1 MLSKDLNELLTRV
14 GPGTPMGNLLR
25 RYWMPA
31 LLSSE
36 AANTDS
42 DPVRVRLM
50 GEDLIAFRDSD
61 GEVGLLANN
70 CPHRGASL
78 FFGRNEE
85 AGLRCVYHGWK
96 FDTAGQCIDMP
107 NEPAESDFKTKV
119 KAVAYPTHES
129 GGIVWTY
136 MGPHDRMPPFRDFGT
151 ESLPRE
157 QWRAS
162 KTQTYCNFV
171 QALEGNLDT
180 AHISFLHRSLD
191 DASIADDG
199 TDRPGYST
207 QDVSTRIKAQNR
219 APRVEVEDT
228 PYGFRYA
235 GIRSTPNGHEQIRMT
250 IFAMPVM
257 TFVSAVPFGGSCG
270 MFVPIDDE
278 NCWRVQMRVH
288 PTEGSSG
295 RGYVLPMPGGR
306 QPGRLAGRQERLVM
320 PANDYLIDR
329 SLQRT
334 TTYTG
339 IAGVQEQDL
348 AVTESMGPIY
358 DRSQE
363 HLGTTDRAIIRM
375 RQQLIKAAQDLEQG
389 IEPPGLD
396 PTFAWT
402 ELRSTEKIIAAGE
415 DWRKLGTLDDPA
427 FVELLDT
434 GVLPP
439 SGLVAAGALTT

>member
-1 MLSKDLNELLTRV
+1 MLSRELNELLTRV
-14 GPGTPMGNLLR
+14 GPGTPMGNVLR

-36 AANTDS
+36 VPNADS

-50 GEDLIAFRDSD
+50 GEDLIAFRDT
-61 GEVGLLANN
+61 GGGVGLVANN

-85 AGLRCVYHGWK
+85 GGLRCVYHGWK
-96 FDTAGQCIDMP
+96 FTTSGECVDMP
-107 NEPAESDFKTKV
+107 NEPAESDFKQKV

-136 MGPHDRMPPFRDFGT
+136 MGPSDRQPPFRNFGT
-151 ESLPRE
+151 DDLPRE

-162 KTQTYCNFV
+162 KTLSYCNFI
-171 QALEGNLDT
+171 QAMEGNLDT

-191 DASIADDG
+191 DGSLTDDG

-207 QDVSTRIKAQNR
+207 QDVSTRVKAQNR

-235 GIRSTPNGHEQIRMT
+235 GIRDTPNGHQQIRMT

-257 TFVSAVPFGGSCG
+257 TFVSAIPFGGSCG
-270 MFVPIDDE
+270 MFVPIDDHT
-278 NCWRVQMRVH
+278 CWRMQVRVH

-295 RGYVLPMPGGR
+295 RGYTLPMPGGR
-306 QPGRLAGRQERLVM
+306 PAGRLSGKQERLVQ
-320 PANDYLIDR
+320 PNNDYLIDR
-329 SLQRT
+329 ALQRG

-339 IAGVQEQDL
+339 IPGIQEQDL

-375 RQQLIKAAQDLEQG
+375 RQLLIKAAQDLEHG
-389 IEPPGLD
+389 IDPPGLD
-396 PTFAWT
+396 PAFDYTR
-402 ELRSTEKIIAAGE
+402 LRSTEKIISAGE
-415 DWRKLGTLDDPA
+415 DWRRLASPDDA
-427 FVELLDT
+427 AYVELLAT
-434 GVLPP
+434 GSMPLT
-439 SGLVAAGALTT
+439 GLVAAGALTS

>member
-1 MLSKDLNELLTRV
+1 MLSKELNELMTHV
-14 GPGTPMGNLLR
+14 GPGTPMGNVLR

-31 LLSSE
+31 LLSNE
-36 AANTDS
+36 VPHADS

-50 GEDLIAFRDSD
+50 GEDLVAFRDTN
-61 GEVGLLANN
+61 GRVGLIQNN

-85 AGLRCVYHGWK
+85 AGIRCVYHGWK
-96 FDTAGQCIDMP
+96 FDTSGQCVDMP
-107 NEPAESDFKTKV
+107 NEPAESDFKSKV

-136 MGPHDRMPPFRDFGT
+136 MGPADKQLPFRNFGT
-151 ESLPRE
+151 EQLPPE

-162 KTQTYCNFV
+162 KTLTYCNFV
-171 QALEGNLDT
+171 QAMEGNLDT

-191 DASIADDG
+191 DGSLTDDG

-219 APRVEVEDT
+219 APRVEVDDT

-235 GIRSTPNGHEQIRMT
+235 GIRDTPNGHQQIRMT

-257 TFVSAVPFGGSCG
+257 TFVSAIPYGGSCG
-270 MFVPIDDE
+270 MFVPIDDHTS
-278 NCWRVQMRVH
+278 WRIQVRVH

-295 RGYVLPMPGGR
+295 RGYTLPMPSGR
-306 QPGRLAGRQERLVM
+306 PTGRLSGKQERLVL
-320 PANDYLIDR
+320 PENDYLMDR
-329 SLQRT
+329 ALQRS

-339 IAGVQEQDL
+339 IPGIQEQDL

-363 HLGTTDRAIIRM
+363 RLGTTDRAIIRM
-375 RQQLIKAAQDLEQG
+375 RQLLITAAQDLERG

-396 PTFAWT
+396 PDFDYTR
-402 ELRSTEKIIAAGE
+402 LRSTEKIIAASE
-415 DWRKLGTLDDPA
+415 DWRRLATLDDA
-427 FVELLDT
+427 AYVELLDSGT
-434 GVLPP
+434 MPLT
-439 SGLVAAGALTT
+439 GLVAAGALTS

>member
-1 MLSKDLNELLTRV
+1 MLSKELNELLTHV

-25 RYWMPA
+25 RYWMPS

-36 AANTDS
+36 VPGPDS

-50 GEDLIAFRDSD
+50 GEDLIAFRDTN
-61 GEVGLLANN
+61 GRVGLVQNN

-85 AGLRCVYHGWK
+85 SGLRCVYHGWK
-96 FDTAGQCIDMP
+96 FDVDGACVDMP
-107 NEPAESDFKTKV
+107 NEPAESDFKHKV
-119 KAVAYPTHES
+119 HATAYPTHES
-129 GGIVWTY
+129 GAIVWTY
-136 MGPHDRMPPFRDFGT
+136 MGPPEKQLQFRNFGT
-151 ESLPRE
+151 DNLSPD

-162 KTQTYCNFV
+162 KTLSYCNFV
-171 QALEGNLDT
+171 QAMEGNLDT

-191 DASIADDG
+191 DGSLNDDG

-235 GIRSTPNGHEQIRMT
+235 GIRDTPNGYQQIRMT
-250 IFAMPVM
+250 LFAMPVM
-257 TFVSAVPFGGSCG
+257 TFVSAIPFGGSCG
-270 MFVPIDDE
+270 MFVPIDDH
-278 NCWRVQMRVH
+278 NCWRIQVRVH

-306 QPGRLAGRQERLVM
+306 PTGRLSGRQVRLVE
-320 PANDYLIDR
+320 PDNDYLIDR
-329 SLQRT
+329 GLQRG

-339 IAGVQEQDL
+339 IPGIQEQDL

-363 HLGTTDRAIIRM
+363 RLGTTDRAIIRM
-375 RQQLIKAAQDLEQG
+375 RQLLIQAAQDLERG

-396 PTFAWT
+396 PAFDYTR
-402 ELRSTEKIIAAGE
+402 LRSTEKIIGAGE
-415 DWRKLGTLDDPA
+415 DWRKLATREDLPYAELLASGTLP
-427 FVELLDT
+427 LT
-434 GVLPP
+434 
-439 SGLVAAGALTT
+439 GLVAAGALTS